1 MITDM
6 IYVIS
11 TYIDDESFIKT
22 WGIIKDKK
30 INERR
35 IRINRK
41 RVANSLTLR
50 LLDSMGIDSMG
61 IDSDADISYFKAML
75 EDFDDYYTFQDIIMY
90 LANHLLD
97 KKTNTYIYRYN
108 YSKHRK
114 MKYTYVTRGSFYG
127 GLKIHNQYKKKIDK
141 PVCAVYRLPIVKK
154 NYLNTLNPIIKALI
168 Y

>member
-1 MITDM
+1 MIMEM

-22 WGIIKDKK
+22 CGIIKHKK

-35 IRINRK
+35 MQINRK
-41 RVANSLTLR
+41 RVANSLTSR
-50 LLDSMGIDSMG
+50 LLDSMGIE
-61 IDSDADISYFKAML
+61 SDADLSYFKAML
-75 EDFDDYYTFQDIIMY
+75 DDFDDYFTFQDIIMY

-114 MKYTYVTRGSFYG
+114 MNYTYVTRGSFYG
-127 GLKIHNQYKKKIDK
+127 GLKIHNQYTKKIDK

>member
-1 MITDM
+1 M
-6 IYVIS
+6 IYLIS
-11 TYIDDESFIKT
+11 TYIDDDSFIKT

-50 LLDSMGIDSMG
+50 LIDSMG
-61 IDSDADISYFKAML
+61 IESDADISYFKTML
-75 EDFDDYYTFQDIIMY
+75 EDFDHYYTFQDIIMY
-90 LANHLLD
+90 LANDLLD
-97 KKTNTYIYRYN
+97 KKSNIFMYRYN

-127 GLKIHNQYKKKIDK
+127 GLKIDNEYKKKIDK

-154 NYLNTLNPIIKALI
+154 NYLNTLNPIVKALI

>member
-1 MITDM
+1 MIMEM
-6 IYVIS
+6 IYDIS

-22 WGIIKDKK
+22 CGIIKDKK

-35 IRINRK
+35 MQINRK
-41 RVANSLTLR
+41 RVANSLTSR
-50 LLDSMGIDSMG
+50 LLDSMGIE
-61 IDSDADISYFKAML
+61 SDADLSYFKTML
-75 EDFDDYYTFQDIIMY
+75 DEFDDYFTFQDIIMY

-127 GLKIHNQYKKKIDK
+127 GLKIHNQYTKKIDK

>member
-1 MITDM
+1 M

-22 WGIIKDKK
+22 CGIIKHKK

-35 IRINRK
+35 MQINRK
-41 RVANSLTLR
+41 RVANSLTSR
-50 LLDSMGIDSMG
+50 LLDSMGIE
-61 IDSDADISYFKAML
+61 SDADLSYFKAML
-75 EDFDDYYTFQDIIMY
+75 DDFDDYFTFQDIIMY

-114 MKYTYVTRGSFYG
+114 MNYTYVTRGSFYG
-127 GLKIHNQYKKKIDK
+127 GLKIHNQYTKKIDK

>member
-6 IYVIS
+6 IYLIS
-11 TYIDDESFIKT
+11 TYIDDDSFIKT

-50 LLDSMGIDSMG
+50 LIDSMG
-61 IDSDADISYFKAML
+61 IESDADISYFKTML
-75 EDFDDYYTFQDIIMY
+75 EDFDHYYTFQDIITY
-90 LANHLLD
+90 LANDLLD
-97 KKTNTYIYRYN
+97 KKSNIFMYRYN

-127 GLKIHNQYKKKIDK
+127 GLKIDNEYKKKIDK

>member
-1 MITDM
+1 MIMEM

-22 WGIIKDKK
+22 CGIIKDKK

-35 IRINRK
+35 MQINRK
-41 RVANSLTLR
+41 RVANSLTSR
-50 LLDSMGIDSMG
+50 LLDCMGIE
-61 IDSDADISYFKAML
+61 SDADLSYFKTML
-75 EDFDDYYTFQDIIMY
+75 DEFDDYFTFQDIIMY

-127 GLKIHNQYKKKIDK
+127 GLKIHNQYTKKIDK

>member
-11 TYIDDESFIKT
+11 TYIDDVSFIKT
-22 WGIIKDKK
+22 CGIIKDKK

-41 RVANSLTLR
+41 RVANSLNLH
-50 LLDSMGIDSMG
+50 LLDSMGIE
-61 IDSDADISYFKAML
+61 SDADISYFKSMI
-75 EDFDDYYTFQDIIMY
+75 EEFDHYFTFQDIIMY
-90 LANHLLD
+90 LANDLLHN
-97 KKTNTYIYRYN
+97 KSNTFMYRHY

-127 GLKIHNQYKKKIDK
+127 GLKIHNQYTKKIDK

-154 NYLNTLNPIIKALI
+154 NYLNTLNPIVKALI